1 MEVKKKTCYYFYLWF
16 VPRTPRDIYNIY
28 VNKERYVC
36 AYIYIYTVY
45 CRHRI
50 WSSTLTELHPEIK
63 KILWSRGSG
72 AFAENHDR
80 LVPVGPNVF
89 HWRTVSCTS
98 AFRKE
103 TNVTKSYTYFINHIS
118 SLYLPYQKNIH
129 VGKQQIPFREKSI
142 EIPSQKFT
150 FEIPSRNKPSGLETL
165 CLIEVTTIAWG
176 MLVTLQPFLSTCH
189 KTKLIEEIGKINS
202 SSILKGVWSASFW
215 KSKSKKGTTPNVHDA
230 GKPVAFG
237 TQIYKIH
244 MCVPYGPNVCSWS
257 HNGFWALILRS
268 LCR

>member
-1 MEVKKKTCYYFYLWF
+1 MWIE
-16 VPRTPRDIYNIY
+16 RGMY
-28 VNKERYVC
+28 VH
-36 AYIYIYTVY
+36 IYIVY

-50 WSSTLTELHPEIK
+50 WSSTLTELHPEIM

-118 SLYLPYQKNIH
+118 SLSLPYQKSIH

-150 FEIPSRNKPSGLETL
+150 VKIPSRNKPSGLETL

-176 MLVTLQPFLSTCH
+176 MLATLQPFLSTCH
-189 KTKLIEEIGKINS
+189 ETKLIEEIGKINS
-202 SSILKGVWSASFW
+202 SSILKGGLVSFILG
-215 KSKSKKGTTPNVHDA
+215 SRSQKKERRQMFTMWENQWHLV
-230 GKPVAFG
+230 
-237 TQIYKIH
+237 
-244 MCVPYGPNVCSWS
+244 
-257 HNGFWALILRS
+257 LRS
-268 LCR
+268 TQSTCAIWPKCLFMIPQWMLGFDPSFPLRINAEKMFQS